1 MTQLYIPKK
10 LKVGFQN
17 REDTAGGRLGYI
29 IYQDDKKV
37 WRKEKSWEG
46 WRDKTIDAEFFDNVP
61 TSGFCLHKDV
71 TRRGY
76 EWFSETQ
83 VKIRIH
89 DSRGFEFEI
98 TPANLTSILMH
109 TDCLKRGLDGEFVYA
124 WEGKELILLPV
135 KSEEYSAAQEF
146 TVDQSLSVK
155 VKDLKPGFTYSTKKG
170 KKYVYLGRYDW
181 AAQPMMYPDSK
192 KKSFIF
198 IKEGQEENYHFDI
211 RNSITHLSKCVSG
224 DESPKFGEYSNILA
238 ERPEIKGVEITFEE
252 VSAEDFINDNG
263 GNYYWS
269 RNVYYHNSPGSS
281 LFVGWRKDAYSTTTD
296 KVRRCAGYD
305 FATKKFLNGYDSYS
319 NYQFINDLALTG
331 KFYKMILNGVH
342 VKDIPYL

>member
-1 MTQLYIPKK
+1 MSLYIPKQ

-17 REDTAGGRLGYI
+17 REDTAGGRLSYI

-46 WRDKTIDAEFFDNVP
+46 WRDQKIDPEFFENLP

-76 EWFSETQ
+76 EWFSETR

-124 WEGKELILLPV
+124 WEGKELVLLPI
-135 KSEEYSAAQEF
+135 KSEEYSEAQEF

-155 VKDLKPGFTYSTKKG
+155 VKELKPGFTYSTKKG
-170 KKYVYLGRYDW
+170 EKYVYLGRYDW
-181 AAQPMMYPDSK
+181 AAKPMTYPDAK

-198 IKEGQEENYHFDI
+198 IKEDSEKDYYFDV
-211 RNSITHLSKCVSG
+211 RNSITHLSKCVSAN
-224 DESPKFGEYSNILA
+224 ESPKFGEFSNALA
-238 ERPEIKGVEITFEE
+238 ALPEIKGVEITFEKA
-252 VSAEDFINDNG
+252 SAEEFLNDNG
-263 GNYYWS
+263 GEHYWRKS
-269 RNVYYHNSPGSS
+269 VYYHNTPGSS
-281 LFVGWRKDAYSTTTD
+281 LFVGWSKLEYGGVTNQI
-296 KVRRCAGYD
+296 RRRAGYD
-305 FATKKFLNGYDSYS
+305 SGLKKFINGYDSYY
-319 NYQFINDLALTG
+319 NCQFISDLALTG